1 MFSFILLFFEF
12 LLFTLNVYVFFYIP
26 GRIIFFYGKTKLEYP
41 TNIFLPITTGM
52 IVFTVALYIV
62 SWMHIQIFMYP
73 LYLFFLFYAWK
84 KKLFGILQI
93 PLIHRKTSMLVLL
106 LAFFFSLQMILNGNF
121 GDSIYYFGDDMAHL
135 GYISELRYAFPP
147 QNPTFAGIP
156 LRGYHFFYDFLIA
169 GIANLTFLSPFS
181 LYFHFM
187 PLLVAFGWAF
197 GTYALLY
204 TWTKKIS
211 GALWGVFL
219 VLFGSSFG
227 YLLFFLKNHNNITL
241 GSNFSIDQP
250 NMALL
255 NAPYSFSVVIILSML
270 LLVYNYFKQRD
281 IVTLLLIGVF
291 VGISPIFKV
300 YAGMILIAGFA
311 IFTIMEILRKNFV
324 VLYAGTL
331 SVVIFLTTF
340 GMFLGSGAGL
350 FYFPLWPIE
359 RMFDHIFPEY
369 GYKERIDTF
378 SKYGVI
384 KGLVET
390 HLYTFAVFL
399 IGNLGTRFIGIL
411 FLPFLLIKKKMFPSP
426 FAFVLFSMMAISIII
441 PLFFAQT
448 IKVFDMIQMIWYY
461 PVLGALFA
469 ALGLS
474 TLFSFTVIPN
484 LAKIV
489 VAILII
495 LFTLPLTYETA
506 IKIVLPMLTVKRQL
520 RTNDYFQ
527 AMKYLNSHG
536 SYEDTV
542 LDLPLDQRYI
552 KAENLMVWFNNSS
565 PHIPAFGNKRMYV
578 GNQYIIFPNMPLEQ
592 RLAFVAQIN
601 ELEYAKRKN
610 PQKIQKMIQ
619 RIKEERIKYIY
630 VPRQLTFLE
639 RSTTFSLVFKNT
651 QAVIYKVN

>member
-1 MFSFILLFFEF
+1 MFNFVLLFFEF
-12 LLFTLNVYVFFYIP
+12 LLFLLSVYTLFYIP

-52 IVFTVALYIV
+52 IVFTIVLYVV

-73 LYLFFLFYAWK
+73 LYIFFLFYAWK
-84 KKLFGILQI
+84 KKLFRIPQI

-135 GYISELRYAFPP
+135 GYISELRHAFPP

-187 PLLVAFGWAF
+187 PFLVASGWAF

-204 TWTKKIS
+204 SWTKKIS

-227 YLLFFLKNHNNITL
+227 YLLFFLKNHNITL

-250 NMALL
+250 NVALL
-255 NAPYSFSVVIILSML
+255 NTPYSFSVVIIFSML

-311 IFTIMEILRKNFV
+311 IFTLIEIVRKNV
-324 VLYAGTL
+324 TVLYAAAL
-331 SVVIFLTTF
+331 SLVIFLATF

-369 GYKERIDTF
+369 GYKEKIDTF
-378 SKYGVI
+378 SRYGVI

-411 FLPFLLIKKKMFPSP
+411 FLPFLLIKKRTFPSP

-448 IKVFDMIQMIWYY
+448 IKVFDMIQMLWYY
-461 PVLGALFA
+461 PIFGAFFA

-474 TLFSFTVIPN
+474 TLLSFTIIPN
-484 LAKIV
+484 IGKIII
-489 VAILII
+489 AILII
-495 LFTLPLTYETA
+495 LFTLPLTYETTK
-506 IKIVLPMLTVKRQL
+506 KIVLPTLTAKRQL

-527 AMKYLNSHG
+527 AMKYLSNHG

-542 LDLPLDQRYI
+542 LDLPLDQRYT
-552 KAENLMVWFNNSS
+552 KVENLMVWFHSSS

-578 GNQYIIFPNMPLEQ
+578 GSQYIIFPNMPFEQ

-601 ELEYAKRKN
+601 ELEYTKIKN
-610 PQKIQKMIQ
+610 PQRIEKIIQ
-619 RIKEERIKYIY
+619 RIKDEKIKYIY
-630 VPRQLTFLE
+630 VPRVLTFIE
-639 RSTTFSLVFKNT
+639 NNTAFSLVFKNT

>member
-1 MFSFILLFFEF
+1 
-12 LLFTLNVYVFFYIP
+12 
-26 GRIIFFYGKTKLEYP
+26 
-41 TNIFLPITTGM
+41 
-52 IVFTVALYIV
+52 
-62 SWMHIQIFMYP
+62 
-73 LYLFFLFYAWK
+73 
-84 KKLFGILQI
+84 
-93 PLIHRKTSMLVLL
+93 
-106 LAFFFSLQMILNGNF
+106 
-121 GDSIYYFGDDMAHL
+121 MAHL
-135 GYISELRYAFPP
+135 GYISEFRHAFPP

-169 GIANLTFLSPFS
+169 GIANLTFLSSFS

-227 YLLFFLKNHNNITL
+227 YLLFFLKNHNNTF

-255 NAPYSFSVVIILSML
+255 NAPYSFSIVIILSVL
-270 LLVYNYFKQRD
+270 LLIYNYFKQRD
-281 IVTLLLIGVF
+281 IVTLLLIGIF

-300 YAGMILIAGFA
+300 YAGMILITGFA
-311 IFTIMEILRKNFV
+311 LFTIIEIVQKNV
-324 VLYAGTL
+324 TVIWAAAL
-331 SVVIFLTTF
+331 SLVIFLATF
-340 GMFLGSGAGL
+340 GIFIGNGTGL

-369 GYKERIDTF
+369 GYRERIDTF

-411 FLPFLLIKKKMFPSP
+411 FLPFLLIKKRAFPSP
-426 FAFVLFSMMAISIII
+426 FACVLFSMIAISIII

-461 PVLGALFA
+461 PVLCALFA

-474 TLFSFTVIPN
+474 TLFSFTIIPN
-484 LAKIV
+484 IAKIIF
-489 VAILII
+489 AILII
-495 LFTLPLTYETA
+495 LFTLPLKYESTRN
-506 IKIVLPMLTVKRQL
+506 IILPTLTVKRQL

-527 AMKYLNSHG
+527 AMRYLSENG
-536 SYEDTV
+536 LYEDTV
-542 LDLPLDQRYI
+542 LDLPLDQRYT
-552 KAENLMVWFNNSS
+552 KVENLMAWFNSTS
-565 PHIPAFGNKRMYV
+565 PHIPVFGNKRMYV
-578 GNQYIIFPNMPLEQ
+578 GNQYILFPNMPLEQ
-592 RLAFVAQIN
+592 RLALIAQIN
-601 ELEYAKRKN
+601 VLEYTKIKN
-610 PQKIQKMIQ
+610 PQKIQKTIQ
-619 RIKEERIKYIY
+619 RIKDEKIKYIY
-630 VPRQLTFLE
+630 VPRKLTFLE
-639 RSTTFSLVFKNT
+639 KNTKFSVVFKNT